1 MRSLDD
7 NRSATSVERVS
18 RHCQVLVDLMRV
30 IASVVKAPTR
40 TAVGCSHMVVRTIGV
55 VVVICSLFGARA
67 RAEDQA
73 PYELPDFMT
82 EAPPLPASADARAV
96 WRLDLAE
103 ALRLAVHGNLG
114 IAIERHAVQIARLG
128 VGIARG
134 AFEPLLGASF
144 DHGRFDSPPA
154 TAQEGSAGEI
164 LTDVS
169 ESWRLSLAQRLAT
182 GMQLDLGFTN
192 NRARSTSGTAIGP
205 LTYRSQITL
214 SVTQPLLR
222 GFSPDLVVPRIDVLR
237 AELAS
242 ERERQQ
248 LAVAAVDVVER
259 TEDAYWDVVQALYR
273 YDLELRSR
281 KRAEDQL
288 ALTHRQIDAGMLPP
302 SDLISAESTLAQR
315 ALQVLQAEQAIEQA
329 SDRLRGILALPREQW
344 ARPILPTDVPRFVAE
359 TSRPED
365 MLALALRN
373 RPELAQLDLDL
384 ASQELAVRRADND
397 QLPQIDV
404 GVAAS
409 LVGQGGAYRD
419 ALEEIGRA
427 DAPGYRVMLNMSW
440 TPLRR
445 ATAAAAEI
453 ERARQRIAVV
463 RREQTVQDV
472 WLAVRDAVRTQQS
485 AALQVTAAARFR
497 ELSTR
502 SLDAEQRKFLNGNS
516 SNFVVAL
523 RQEELAS
530 AQLAELTAVLGH
542 KKATAALLRATGR
555 LLDERHIELAVRR
568 APR

>member
-1 MRSLDD
+1 MAVRS
-7 NRSATSVERVS
+7 
-18 RHCQVLVDLMRV
+18 
-30 IASVVKAPTR
+30 
-40 TAVGCSHMVVRTIGV
+40 IGV
-55 VVVICSLFGARA
+55 AVVVCLVMASRACGGDARA
-67 RAEDQA
+67 DDAA
-73 PYELPDFMT
+73 YEPPDFMT
-82 EAPPLPASADARAV
+82 EVPPLPASADARAV

-114 IAIERHAVQIARLG
+114 IAIERQSVQIARLG

-134 AFEPLLGASF
+134 AFEPVLAASLA
-144 DHGRFDSPPA
+144 HGRADSPPT

-164 LTDVS
+164 LSVVTDD
-169 ESWRLSLAQRLAT
+169 WRLSLAQRLAT
-182 GMQLDLGFTN
+182 GMQLDVDFTN
-192 NRARSTSGTAIGP
+192 GRVRSTAGTAIGL
-205 LTYRSQITL
+205 LTYRSQVALT
-214 SVTQPLLR
+214 VTQPLLR
-222 GFSPDLVVPRIDVLR
+222 GFSTDLVVPRIDVLR

-288 ALTHRQIDAGMLPP
+288 ALTHRQIDAGLMPP

-315 ALQVLQAEQAIEQA
+315 VLQVLQAEQAIEDA
-329 SDRLRGILALPREQW
+329 SDRLRAILALPREQW
-344 ARPILPTDVPRFVAE
+344 ARPILPTDMPRFAAE
-359 TSRPED
+359 AHRPED
-365 MLALALRN
+365 MLAVALKN

-384 ASQELAVRRADND
+384 QAQALAVRKADND

-404 GVAAS
+404 GVSAT
-409 LVGQGGAYRD
+409 LVGQGGLYRD
-419 ALEEIGRA
+419 ALDEIGRT
-427 DAPGYRVMLNMSW
+427 DAPGYSVMLNMTW

-445 ATAAAAEI
+445 ATAAAAEL
-453 ERARQRIAVV
+453 ERARQRIAQV

-485 AALQVTAAARFR
+485 AAQQVTAAARFR
-497 ELSTR
+497 DLSTR
-502 SLDAEQRKFLNGNS
+502 SLDAEQRKFLNGTS
-516 SNFVVAL
+516 SNFVVAQ

-555 LLDERHIELAVRR
+555 LLEERRIELEVRR
-568 APR
+568 P